1 MAGKSRVRW
10 DYLGVPIL
18 YVSNRHDFLLRW
30 IIVEEIGFFYLF
42 ISFIIAELEMWS
54 KANDTAG
61 FLFFFIFLH
70 RFLIKAWGIMMPSEV
85 STDYHFSLT
94 FWIHVEINKM
104 ENGKKNSD
112 LILKHVC
119 TTKKLSAC
127 DLSSYHHTDII
138 IQSRVYWMTLIWKW
152 NELWS

>member
-1 MAGKSRVRW
+1 MTFSFKVNYCRRNW
-10 DYLGVPIL
+10 I
-18 YVSNRHDFLLRW
+18 FLF
-30 IIVEEIGFFYLF
+30 IYFFYNCRTRNVIKGKWHRG
-42 ISFIIAELEMWS
+42 IS
-54 KANDTAG
+54 
-61 FLFFFIFLH
+61 FFFIFLH